1 MHDLEQLE
9 QENAALRERMA
20 ALTTAMLR
28 IGADLDVTTV
38 LREVVEGARALVRA
52 RYAVIVVIDED
63 GRAVDVVTSGLTEEE
78 ERQFAPREAGA
89 VLSERLD
96 GQPEP
101 LRLDDLQAYVR
112 SLGLDDGLMRPRTL
126 KPVPMRHRDT
136 LVGSLFLAGK
146 EAERP
151 FTDEDEEVLA
161 PLAAQAA
168 AAVAN
173 ARAHRA
179 ERRARADLE
188 ALIETT
194 PVGVAVFDA
203 RSGRPLS
210 FNREGTRI
218 IADLRTPGRSP
229 EALLEDITARR
240 ADGQEMALDRLP
252 LAIPLSSAET
262 VGAEEIVLSL
272 PDGRSVTTL
281 LNATPIHA
289 EDGSVASV
297 VVTMQDLAPIQER
310 ERQRAEFLGL
320 VSHELR
326 APLSAIKGSAA
337 TVLGA
342 PTDLD
347 PVETREFFRIVEEQ
361 ADHMRALLADLLDTG
376 RIETGTLTVAPEPTE
391 VGPLLERARKTF
403 IAGGG
408 RHALNIDLPGNVPLV
423 MADRQRT
430 VQVIN
435 NLLANAARHAPA
447 SSPIR
452 IDVAC
457 AGAHVTI
464 SVADDGV
471 GVAPEQLPHLFQQ
484 HVSGGARQ
492 FGSGLG
498 LAICKGLVEA
508 HGGRISAESAGT
520 GQGTRIS
527 FSLPTAFENAAWTVG
542 AGTAAA
548 GAAPRSS
555 RKTRILAVDDD
566 PRALRLVRDTLTTNG
581 YTPVVTTDPTEVG
594 TLIQAESPELVL
606 LDLLF
611 PDTDG
616 IELMAQEPDLADVP
630 VIFLSAY
637 GRDETIARALE
648 AGAADYIVKPFSPTE
663 LIARIQAALRRQL
676 DVEPFRLG
684 DLTIDYDERRVTV
697 AGQPVVLTATEYEL
711 LCALSTN
718 AGRVTTYETLQRNV
732 WRGREHAG
740 QGLVRTFVKKL
751 RRKLGDDPVRPG
763 YIENERGVGYR
774 MPRPTRST
782 RGSGWR
788 SHVLGHVPMRALRKA
803 PGSPRR

>member
-1 MHDLEQLE
+1 
-9 QENAALRERMA
+9 MA
-20 ALTTAMLR
+20 ALTAAMLR

-38 LREVVEGARALVRA
+38 LREVVAGARPLVRA

-78 ERQFAPREAGA
+78 ERQFAAREEGA

-126 KPVPMRHRDT
+126 KAVPMRHRDT

-146 EAERP
+146 DAERP

-240 ADGQEMALDRLP
+240 ADGREMALDRLP
-252 LAIPLSSAET
+252 LAIPLGSAET

-361 ADHMRALLADLLDTG
+361 ADHMRALLAGLLDTG

-408 RHALNIDLPGNVPLV
+408 RHGLNIDLPGNLPLV

-452 IDVAC
+452 IDVAR

-484 HVSGGARQ
+484 HVPGGARR

-527 FSLPTAFENAAWTVG
+527 FSLPTAFENAARTVG
-542 AGTAAA
+542 AGTGAA
-548 GAAPRSS
+548 GAASRYG

-566 PRALRLVRDTLTTNG
+566 PRALRLVRDALTTNG
-581 YTPVVTTDPTEVG
+581 YAPVVTTDPAEVG

-616 IELMAQEPDLADVP
+616 IELMAQEPELADMP

-711 LCALSTN
+711 LRALSTN

-751 RRKLGDDPVRPG
+751 RRKLGDDPARPG

-774 MPRPTRST
+774 MPRPDSEHTR
-782 RGSGWR
+782 
-788 SHVLGHVPMRALRKA
+788 
-803 PGSPRR
+803 